1 MTQPYRTRRPAG
13 RAPLALTAAVAAAL
27 AAGSAL
33 LLAGCGHHARAAA
46 APAFT
51 ATTTAAAADVHPS
64 LFTVPRNQWGHLQVV
79 TIAPTTITRTL
90 QLPGTVEYNQFR
102 TTPVLTPVGGP
113 VGRILAVP
121 GEWVRAGQPLLDVRS
136 PDYSGARA
144 TYLKA
149 KAAAQLAHENERRAQ
164 DLYEHHAIAQQ
175 MLEQA
180 QSSQAQA
187 DAALQNAI
195 AALHVLGVADPARV
209 AGHASPVLPVVAPIA
224 GMVVARS
231 VAPGQLVSAGS
242 QVFTISDMGSVW
254 VQVHVFE
261 RQLGVIALGQPVA
274 ITASAYPGRV
284 FHGRISYIGATLDP
298 KTRTVQARI
307 VTTNPGARLKNQ
319 MFVTALVRAGVI
331 THALTVPNAA
341 ILRDN
346 VNHPFVYLATARR
359 GQFRRQLVDI
369 GPSQNGRTQI
379 LGGLKPGDRVLAQGA
394 IFIQFASQLQD

>member
-1 MTQPYRTRRPAG
+1 MTQPHRIPQLAG
-13 RAPLALTAAVAAAL
+13 RAPRTLTTILALAL
-27 AAGSAL
+27 AAAGAL
-33 LLAGCGHHARAAA
+33 LLAGCGHHAKAA

-51 ATTTAAAADVHPS
+51 ATTTAAAANVHPS
-64 LFTVPRNQWGHLQVV
+64 LFTVPRNQWGHLRVV

-102 TTPVLTPVGGP
+102 TTPVLTPVSGP

-121 GEWVRAGQPLLDVRS
+121 GEWVRAGQPLLEVRS

-144 TYLKA
+144 AYLKA
-149 KAAAQLAHENERRAQ
+149 KAAAQLARENERRAQ

-175 MLEQA
+175 ALEQA
-180 QSSQAQA
+180 QASQAQA

-195 AALHVLGVADPARV
+195 AALHVLGITDPARV
-209 AGHASPVLPVVAPIA
+209 SGQASPVLPVVAPIA
-224 GMVVARS
+224 GMVVARD

-254 VQVHVFE
+254 VQVHVYE
-261 RQLGVIALGQPVA
+261 RQLGVIGVGQPVA

-307 VTTNPGARLKNQ
+307 VTANPGARLKNQ
-319 MFVTALVRAGVI
+319 MFVTAVVRAGRI
-331 THALTVPNAA
+331 AHALTVPNSAV
-341 ILRDN
+341 LRDN
-346 VNHPFVYLATARR
+346 VNHPFVYLATAQR

-369 GPSQNGRTQI
+369 GPSQNGSTQI

>member
-1 MTQPYRTRRPAG
+1 MTQPHRIPWLAG
-13 RAPLALTAAVAAAL
+13 RSPRALTTILAFAL
-27 AAGSAL
+27 AAAGTL
-33 LLAGCGHHARAAA
+33 LLAGCGHDAKSAG
-46 APAFT
+46 PAFT
-51 ATTTAAAADVHPS
+51 ATTTAAAANVHPS

-121 GEWVRAGQPLLDVRS
+121 GEWVRAGQPLLEVRS

-144 TYLKA
+144 AYLKA
-149 KAAAQLAHENERRAQ
+149 KAAAQLARENERRAQ

-175 MLEQA
+175 ALEQA
-180 QSSQAQA
+180 QASQAQA
-187 DAALQNAI
+187 EAALQNAI
-195 AALHVLGVADPARV
+195 AALHVLGVSNPASA
-209 AGHASPVLPVVAPIA
+209 AGQASPVLPVVAPIA
-224 GMVVARS
+224 GMVVARN
-231 VAPGQLVSAGS
+231 VAPGQLVSAGG

-254 VQVHVFE
+254 VQVHVYE
-261 RQLGVIALGQPVA
+261 RQLGVITVGQPVA

-307 VTTNPGARLKNQ
+307 VTANPGARLKNQ
-319 MFVTALVRAGVI
+319 MFVTAVVRAGVI
-331 THALTVPNAA
+331 SHALTVPNSA

-359 GQFRRQLVDI
+359 GQFRRRLVDI

-379 LGGLKPGDRVLAQGA
+379 LAGLKTGDRVLAQGA